1 MGAPGT
7 LTVEQEQLGPYG
19 SRVTHTT
26 QYTNPGN
33 TGFNTY
39 GGPPIQY
46 RNYYS
51 TPGLPQN
58 NSQLGSP
65 VYTGN
70 PAVLSALNDLETKVY
85 GAVNTI
91 DTVPIRLG
99 KMEAQLIGQVYEGY
113 PDEERVN
120 NLAKVYQYQSLGK
133 VLGGGKAG
141 NAIRGAGSVMLGI
154 PLNQPSNT
162 QPATET
168 GTP

>member
-1 MGAPGT
+1 
-7 LTVEQEQLGPYG
+7 
-19 SRVTHTT
+19 
-26 QYTNPGN
+26 
-33 TGFNTY
+33 
-39 GGPPIQY
+39 
-46 RNYYS
+46 
-51 TPGLPQN
+51 
-58 NSQLGSP
+58 
-65 VYTGN
+65 
-70 PAVLSALNDLETKVY
+70 
-85 GAVNTI
+85 
-91 DTVPIRLG
+91 
-99 KMEAQLIGQVYEGY
+99 MEAQLIGQVYEGY